1 MILNETYDEIL
12 ERLNMYNSDDIGMV
26 YEYYLLNETRNNKQY
41 NDKWKKIRSRCK
53 NAIRDS
59 KRLANNGNYQ
69 DAIKKLEECKRNL
82 STDFKELCQKTDFN
96 AIDNVLS
103 MIKYL
108 ALPIAIVLAALSIH
122 YGSYKYYTDEK
133 VLKRESLK
141 ALHDLPMISIMTFSA
156 KTNINTANQNA
167 IKHIMET
174 LDKFDKVVSTLLG
187 LGCSLTVVKSLRY
200 FSNIFRSIKSKKGD
214 LTKMGN
220 AGYNMANEMYNN
232 MMASID
238 DLEKYYKRKMEE

>member
-69 DAIKKLEECKRNL
+69 DAIKKLEYCKRNL

-103 MIKYL
+103 MVKYL
-108 ALPIAIVLAALSIH
+108 ALPIALMLAAISIH
-122 YGSYKYYTDEK
+122 SAAYKHYTDEN

-141 ALHDLPMISIMTFSA
+141 AIHDLPMMCILAFSA

-167 IKHIMET
+167 VNHIMGI
-174 LDKFDKVVSTLLG
+174 LDQFDKALSTLLG
-187 LGCSLTVVKSLRY
+187 LGCSITVVKSLRY
-200 FSNIFRSIKSKKGD
+200 FSNIFRAIKSKKGD